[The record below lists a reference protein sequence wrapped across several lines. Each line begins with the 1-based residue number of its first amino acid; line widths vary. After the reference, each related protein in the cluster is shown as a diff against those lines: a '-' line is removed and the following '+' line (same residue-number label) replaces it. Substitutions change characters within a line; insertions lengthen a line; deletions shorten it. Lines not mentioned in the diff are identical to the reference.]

1 MNYTKLKTELQN
13 VKYST
18 MTDAEAA
25 TDLNLVNV
33 VTKQPIT
40 AHNIRK
46 YLMLISKLVTLEAS
60 SDPSAIEAVRA
71 LEVFPNLDISEPAVS
86 AKLTSI
92 LSALV
97 TATLLTEAEKVGILS
112 MGDKTVSRAEELG
125 LGKVRERD
133 TRTARGQI

>member
-125 LGKVRERD
+125 VGKVRERD